1 MKKKYQR
8 TKEAQ
13 RDSISKYEKEESL
26 IIIDALEEYFGD
38 EDTDAKSFKMDLTD
52 YAKRIGK
59 SGVSIRVLLTT
70 S

>member
-1 MKKKYQR
+1 MTKRKKKYQR

-38 EDTDAKSFKMDLTD
+38 KQFHL
-52 YAKRIGK
+52 
-59 SGVSIRVLLTT
+59 VSYGSVVAFF
-70 S
+70 

>member
-1 MKKKYQR
+1 MTKRKKKYQR

-38 EDTDAKSFKMDLTD
+38 KDTDDKSFKMQFHL
-52 YAKRIGK
+52 
-59 SGVSIRVLLTT
+59 VSYGSVVAFF
-70 S
+70 